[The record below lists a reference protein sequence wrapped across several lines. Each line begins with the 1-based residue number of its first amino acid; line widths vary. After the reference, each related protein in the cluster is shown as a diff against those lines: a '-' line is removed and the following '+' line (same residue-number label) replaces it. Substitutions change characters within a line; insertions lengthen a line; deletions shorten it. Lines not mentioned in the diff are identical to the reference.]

1 MCVIGNSYF
10 SSCSCTSAGISLLV
24 STLMFSNF
32 AARFTAAHP
41 SSSNTPVSTRST
53 NETSGSRR
61 SGIPSVESNPLKMK
75 FLFNFSCVHVN
86 SFNHSV
92 CLTIWFF
99 LFFILPFF
107 ESLSLSFF
115 MNLLLAKWRFLFRIY
130 FRQAEMEVRHYGPAM
145 AVVFEDDKSCVN
157 KGGERESKWRKVWDG
172 WERMRKNKT
181 RKERSWVMYV
191 LNKVIKMAAL
201 VACER
206 AGTLKSKVISDR
218 LIDRRTNR
226 HSNV

>member
-115 MNLLLAKWRFLFRIY
+115 YELTLGDMTVSFPHLLSTSRDGGTTLRPCNGRRLWRWQILC
-130 FRQAEMEVRHYGPAM
+130 Q
-145 AVVFEDDKSCVN
+145 
-157 KGGERESKWRKVWDG
+157 
-172 WERMRKNKT
+172 
-181 RKERSWVMYV
+181 
-191 LNKVIKMAAL
+191 
-201 VACER
+201 
-206 AGTLKSKVISDR
+206 
-218 LIDRRTNR
+218 
-226 HSNV
+226 

>member
-99 LFFILPFF
+99 CFSFCLFLKVCPYHFLWTYSWRNDGFF
-107 ESLSLSFF
+107 SASTFDKQRWRYDTTALQWPSSLK
-115 MNLLLAKWRFLFRIY
+115 MTNLVSIREERGKVNGGRFGMVGRGWGKIK
-130 FRQAEMEVRHYGPAM
+130 RE
-145 AVVFEDDKSCVN
+145 K
-157 KGGERESKWRKVWDG
+157 KGREWC
-172 WERMRKNKT
+172 MF
-181 RKERSWVMYV
+181 
-191 LNKVIKMAAL
+191 
-201 VACER
+201 
-206 AGTLKSKVISDR
+206 
-218 LIDRRTNR
+218 
-226 HSNV
+226 